1 MSAAEPPPPPPPESA
16 PSKPAVSAAS
26 SGSSNNKGGP
36 EGIAAQAAPSKVG
49 AGSADSE
56 MMEVR
61 DGEGAVGSDGS
72 LAMHVSDQTQRR
84 AL

>member
-49 AGSADSE
+49 AGPADSE
-56 MMEVR
+56 MEVR
-61 DGEGAVGSDGS
+61 MALGTGRGCRGEKELVHLPAF
-72 LAMHVSDQTQRR
+72 
-84 AL
+84 